1 MATTKRLADRQ
12 IVRTAVGTVR
22 GLARPPRKHH
32 DGAMRETTRPRRP
45 IGVALGLAVLVLG
58 GGAAPASSAAADFP
72 AGWRGFHTYA
82 EMSADVLAVA
92 TAHPDIVQRFS
103 IGKTYQGRQMWAVK
117 ISDNVAIDEPEPE
130 VLFDGL
136 THSDEHMGLEMTLK
150 IMHWLADGYGHDA
163 RVTHIVDTREIWI
176 ILAVNPDGAEY
187 DISGG
192 RFHFWR
198 KNRQPNK
205 GTTAIGTD
213 LNRNFGYRWGIAEG
227 RTSTNPLAIT
237 YMGPSAFSA
246 PETRNVRD
254 FLASRVVAGRQQI
267 RAAITFH
274 EAGRLVMWPYGYT
287 YRDVPA
293 DMTTDDHAALALIGK
308 HMAATNGYKPEQASD
323 LYLTSGTTRD
333 YEYGVYRI
341 FSYTFEMSVVDYPKD
356 TMIGPETSR
365 NREAVLYLM
374 ERAACPLAVLGTAV
388 TTARCGAFDDD
399 LEVNRGWVVDPDG
412 TDTAHAG
419 RWSRADPEATATAA
433 GPKQLGT
440 TPSGRAAFVTGAAAG
455 SSAEADDL
463 DSGVTSVESP
473 VIDLPSSSGQK
484 LQFRWSFAHDAS
496 ATARDRFVVEVEDV
510 AASTRTPVLVAL
522 GGPRERNAAWSLA
535 SIDLGPWAGRAIR
548 LRFVAVDAALTG
560 IVEAAFDDVRVTRP
574 Q

>member
-1 MATTKRLADRQ
+1 MTRRLRAR
-12 IVRTAVGTVR
+12 VGA
-22 GLARPPRKHH
+22 GC
-32 DGAMRETTRPRRP
+32 
-45 IGVALGLAVLVLG
+45 LGLALLVP
-58 GGAAPASSAAADFP
+58 AALATPASAAAADFP
-72 AGWRGFHTYA
+72 SGWRGYHTYA

-92 TAHPDIVQRFS
+92 TAHPDIVERFS
-103 IGKTYQGRQMWAVK
+103 IGKSYGGRTIWAVK
-117 ISDNVAIDEPEPE
+117 ISDHVAIDENEPE

-136 THSDEHMGLEMTLK
+136 THSDEHMGLEMTLH
-150 IMHWLADGYGHDA
+150 ILHWLVDGYGHDT
-163 RVTHIVDTREIWI
+163 RITNIVNTREIWI
-176 ILAVNPDGAEY
+176 VLAVNPDGAEY

-205 GTTAIGTD
+205 RTTAIGTD

-287 YRDVPA
+287 YSDIPA

-333 YEYGVYRI
+333 YEYGMYRI

-356 TMIGPETSR
+356 TLIAPETGR
-365 NREAVLYLM
+365 NKEAVLYLM

-388 TTARCGAFDDD
+388 ATARCGAFDDD
-399 LEVNRGWVVDPDG
+399 LEVGRGWVVDPDG
-412 TDTAHAG
+412 TDTANAG
-419 RWSRADPEATATAA
+419 RWSRADPAATATAA

-455 SSAEADDL
+455 ASADANDVDG
-463 DSGVTSVESP
+463 GVTSVASP
-473 VIDLPSSSGQK
+473 VIDLPSSLGQK
-484 LQFRWSFAHDAS
+484 LQFRWSFAHDAN
-496 ATARDRFVVEVEDV
+496 ATARDRFLVQIEDV
-510 AASTRTPVLVAL
+510 DAATRTPVLAVL
-522 GGPRERNAAWSLA
+522 GSRHERNAAWSLA
-535 SIDLGPWAGRAIR
+535 SIDLDAWAGRSIR
-548 LRFVAVDAALTG
+548 VRFTAVDAGLTG